1 MELEKRSFNRM
12 KSQKLK
18 TIKLFKREK
27 FDNDYIEK
35 EFEEKDKS
43 SYKENKVYPKNIKSR
58 GSCPNIFDL
67 CSLNHK
73 KISPSRLNEDKKINL
88 YEVEKGIVKH
98 PLCLLSKNK
107 YFFGSKKLAL
117 PKYLKHEHNPN
128 ISTKMTTK
136 ISDINNKNDFISN
149 LSVKRLGQLNKNNLS
164 KKIKIEIKKNNDT
177 EKSKI
182 NLYKRYNNG
191 TGMDK
196 HIIFN
201 RSCPNINSELEYYKN
216 LNKYSKENMIKL
228 FSQENKLNNIFIN
241 NNNLKAKQ
249 SSFTTIELSK
259 KDKNSNKLFNS
270 TSPIMLR
277 DNINNHFS
285 QKIKNNF
292 SQKMKKYHFVM
303 NTNLIKLDDTKNL
316 PEEIRNFNKV
326 TLNILVK
333 ENDKL
338 FSQFR
343 SIVPPN
349 KFSEKYRDP
358 LNNSFDRELA
368 KERKIKEKKIV
379 KMDILPGIKLLKEM
393 DIEINMRKS
402 AKKKVLKGKPLMH
415 KLKKIIIRNVEY
427 IKSLNVS
434 LEEILT
440 KYKISPISFS
450 CFKTEELILAIRN
463 KNYKLCCEIL
473 DNYKYIVLD
482 YDYFHL
488 TPLHWA
494 VKVNFFE
501 IIPKL
506 ISYGANV
513 NEKDFLGETPLHI
526 CAIKNYYESTA
537 ILLVYLA
544 SPFIK
549 DKSNK
554 MPIDYTKDMQLIF
567 IFKKIT
573 EIHLKYIISK
583 QKNFY
588 KNVQKDFSAFISS
601 EFSHQL
607 NPDVLSLISFLK

>member
-1 MELEKRSFNRM
+1 
-12 KSQKLK
+12 
-18 TIKLFKREK
+18 
-27 FDNDYIEK
+27 
-35 EFEEKDKS
+35 
-43 SYKENKVYPKNIKSR
+43 
-58 GSCPNIFDL
+58 
-67 CSLNHK
+67 
-73 KISPSRLNEDKKINL
+73 
-88 YEVEKGIVKH
+88 
-98 PLCLLSKNK
+98 
-107 YFFGSKKLAL
+107 
-117 PKYLKHEHNPN
+117 
-128 ISTKMTTK
+128 
-136 ISDINNKNDFISN
+136 
-149 LSVKRLGQLNKNNLS
+149 
-164 KKIKIEIKKNNDT
+164 
-177 EKSKI
+177 
-182 NLYKRYNNG
+182 
-191 TGMDK
+191 
-196 HIIFN
+196 
-201 RSCPNINSELEYYKN
+201 
-216 LNKYSKENMIKL
+216 
-228 FSQENKLNNIFIN
+228 
-241 NNNLKAKQ
+241 
-249 SSFTTIELSK
+249 
-259 KDKNSNKLFNS
+259 
-270 TSPIMLR
+270 
-277 DNINNHFS
+277 
-285 QKIKNNF
+285 
-292 SQKMKKYHFVM
+292 
-303 NTNLIKLDDTKNL
+303 
-316 PEEIRNFNKV
+316 
-326 TLNILVK
+326 
-333 ENDKL
+333 
-338 FSQFR
+338 
-343 SIVPPN
+343 
-349 KFSEKYRDP
+349 
-358 LNNSFDRELA
+358 
-368 KERKIKEKKIV
+368 
-379 KMDILPGIKLLKEM
+379 M